1 MKSKLLL
8 IVLLV
13 LTIAVNAQDK
23 GKDGK
28 DKNVKVETTPAVKPS
43 SDLEIKI
50 YNTALKYGDIEV
62 ARTAMYSLLAKHPD
76 SISYL
81 DTIARLYFS
90 AGNYVQCAL
99 SSKDYLTKDTTNLFV
114 REMLA
119 ISYSSLNKSKE
130 ALEQYEILHA
140 STKSVYHAYQIAVLQ
155 YVLKRYG
162 ECEATLAEIIA
173 NPKSADEK
181 VSMSVDQNSTQQVPI
196 KAAAYN
202 IKGVMQKELNKPDEA
217 KVFFEEAIKV
227 FPDFALAKGN
237 IESLN
242 KAKTPD
248 KK

>member
-8 IVLLV
+8 IVMFV
-13 LTIAVNAQDK
+13 LSIGVNAQDK
-23 GKDGK
+23 GKDSK
-28 DKNVKVETTPAVKPS
+28 DKNPKKDATMEVKPS
-43 SDLEIKI
+43 NELELKI
-50 YNTALKYGDIEV
+50 YTTALKYGDVEV

-76 SISYL
+76 SICYL

-99 SSKDYLTKDTTNLFV
+99 SSKDYLAKDSSNLFI

-130 ALEQYEILHA
+130 SLDQYEILYA
-140 STKSVYHAYQIAVLQ
+140 TTKSVYHAYQIAILQ
-155 YVLKRYG
+155 YMLKRLG

-173 NPKSADEK
+173 NPKSATEK
-181 VSMSVDQNSTQQVPI
+181 VSMNVDQNSTQQVPL

-202 IKGVMQKELNKPDEA
+202 IKGVMQKEMNKPDEA
-217 KVFFEEAIKV
+217 KIFFEEALKIY
-227 FPDFALAKGN
+227 PDFALAKAN
-237 IESLN
+237 IEALN
-242 KAKTPD
+242 KPKTPE

>member
-1 MKSKLLL
+1 M
-8 IVLLV
+8 LV
-13 LTIAVNAQDK
+13 LSIAVNAQDK
-23 GKDGK
+23 GKDNK
-28 DKNVKVETTPAVKPS
+28 DKKEKTEVAPAVKGPAE
-43 SDLEIKI
+43 LEIKI
-50 YNTALKYGDIEV
+50 YNTALKYGDVEV
-62 ARTAMYSLLAKHPD
+62 ARTAMYALLAKHPD

-130 ALEQYEILHA
+130 ALEQYEILHHA
-140 STKSVYHAYQIAVLQ
+140 TKSVYHAYQIAVLQ

-162 ECEATLAEIIA
+162 ECETTLTEIIA
-173 NPKSADEK
+173 NPKSGEDK
-181 VSMSVDQNSTQQVPI
+181 VSMNVDQNTSQQVPI

-217 KVFFEEAIKV
+217 KIFFEEALKIY
-227 FPDFALAKGN
+227 PDFALAKGN
-237 IESLN
+237 LEAIKN
-242 KAKTPD
+242 PKTPE